1 MVTNEMR
8 LPLLKRSAVILAG
21 GFSKRFGRDKGL
33 VQLLGKPLIL
43 HVLDTISGVVDE
55 TVVVVSSEGQI
66 DPIECLLQGKA
77 NIVVDKGRTQSP
89 LIGASTGF
97 GNAKGKYSLLLPCDT
112 PFVSSHIASLLLDL
126 CINKS
131 GVIPRWPNG
140 YIEPLQA
147 AYHTKSALTATKTAL
162 KQKKLDLRSMI
173 AHLKG
178 IRYISTLVL
187 KQFDSELLTFF
198 NINTL
203 EDLRKAEYKF
213 KVDTKMS

>member
-1 MVTNEMR
+1 
-8 LPLLKRSAVILAG
+8 LQRSAVILAG
-21 GFSKRFGRDKGL
+21 GFSKRLGQDKGL
-33 VQLLGKPLIL
+33 VQLAGKPLIL

-66 DPIECLLQGKA
+66 DPIECLLQGRA
-77 NIVVDKGRTQSP
+77 NIVVDESGTQSP

-97 GNAKGKYSLLLPCDT
+97 GNAKGEYSLLLPCDT
-112 PFVSSHIASLLLDL
+112 PFVSSQIASLLLDL

-131 GVIPRWPNG
+131 AVIPRWPNG

-147 AYHTKSALTATKTAL
+147 VYHTKSALTATKTAL
-162 KQKKLDLRSMI
+162 KEKKLDLRSMI
-173 AHLKG
+173 AHLKS
-178 IRYISTLVL
+178 IRYVSTLVL
-187 KQFDSELLTFF
+187 KQIDLELLTFF

-213 KVDTKMS
+213 KMDTKMS

>member
-1 MVTNEMR
+1 
-8 LPLLKRSAVILAG
+8 VILAG
-21 GFSKRFGRDKGL
+21 GFSKRLGQDKGL
-33 VQLLGKPLIL
+33 VQLAGKPLIL

-55 TVVVVSSEGQI
+55 TVVVVSSKCQI
-66 DPIECLLQGKA
+66 GRIENLLQGKA

-97 GNAKGKYSLLLPCDT
+97 GNAKGEYSLLLPCDT
-112 PFVSSHIASLLLDL
+112 PFVSSQIVSLLLDL

-131 GVIPRWPNG
+131 AVIPRWPNG

-147 AYHTKSALTATKTAL
+147 VYHTKSALIATTTAL
-162 KQKKLDLRSMI
+162 KEKKLDLRSMI

-178 IRYISTLVL
+178 IRYVSTLVL
-187 KQFDSELLTFF
+187 KQFDSELLNFF

-203 EDLRKAEYKF
+203 EDLRKAEYRF
-213 KVDTKMS
+213 KVDIKTS

>member
-8 LPLLKRSAVILAG
+8 LMLLKRSAVILAG
-21 GFSKRFGRDKGL
+21 GFSKRFGQDKWL
-33 VQLLGKPLIL
+33 VELAGKPLIL

-66 DPIECLLQGKA
+66 DPIERLLQGKA
-77 NIVVDKGRTQSP
+77 NIVVDESRTQSP

-112 PFVSSHIASLLLDL
+112 PFVSSRIALLLLDL
-126 CINKS
+126 CTNKS
-131 GVIPRWPNG
+131 AVIPRWPNG

-147 AYHTKSALTATKTAL
+147 VYHTKSALTAAKTAL
-162 KQKKLDLRSMI
+162 KEKKLDLRSMI
-173 AHLKG
+173 AHLNG

-187 KQFDSELLTFF
+187 EQIDSELLTFF

-203 EDLRKAEYKF
+203 EDLRKAERKF
-213 KVDTKMS
+213 KVNVKMS

>member
-1 MVTNEMR
+1 MR
-8 LPLLKRSAVILAG
+8 LLPLKRSAVILAG

-33 VQLLGKPLIL
+33 VQLASKPLIL

-55 TVVVVSSEGQI
+55 TVVVVSPEGQI
-66 DPIECLLQGKA
+66 DAIERLLQDKA
-77 NIVVDKGRTQSP
+77 NIVVDESRTQSP

-97 GNAKGKYSLLLPCDT
+97 GNAKGEYSLLLPCDT
-112 PFVSSHIASLLLDL
+112 PFVSSQIASLLLDL

-131 GVIPRWPNG
+131 AVIPRWPNG

-147 AYHTKSALTATKTAL
+147 VYHTKSALTATRTAL
-162 KQKKLDLRSMI
+162 KEKKLDLRSMI
-173 AHLKG
+173 ARLNG
-178 IRYISTLVL
+178 IRYVSTLVL
-187 KQFDSELLTFF
+187 EQIDSELLTFF

-203 EDLRKAEYKF
+203 GDLRKAEYRL

>member
-1 MVTNEMR
+1 MVTNEMK

-21 GFSKRFGRDKGL
+21 GFSKRFGQDKGL

-112 PFVSSHIASLLLDL
+112 PFVSSRIASLLLDL

-131 GVIPRWPNG
+131 AVIPRWPNG

-147 AYHTKSALTATKTAL
+147 VYHTKSALTATKTAL
-162 KQKKLDLRSMI
+162 KEKKLDLRSMI
-173 AHLKG
+173 AHLKS
-178 IRYISTLVL
+178 IRYVSTLVL
-187 KQFDSELLTFF
+187 EQIDSELLTFF